1 MTCESPQEAVSLIGQ
16 TMLPYK
22 GIDLENSVKNP
33 IIIFVRSKGG
43 GFQVK
48 PIRQLPFKG
57 LSLIFQS
64 QPTDNLCETKRCSLV
79 DQIMLPF

>member
-57 LSLIFQS
+57 LSLII
-64 QPTDNLCETKRCSLV
+64 PVTAH
-79 DQIMLPF
+79 